1 MYLKEAFRL
10 TTKTLAGEHP
20 VSLNEP
26 RVATRR
32 GLPLI
37 IPGQLRLRIEARQPN
52 IIKLTLTL
60 LSSYRM
66 MPASPKLKLETI
78 TDLFKGRYET
88 SPEIVSQVGNLK
100 RFIPPKYRREC
111 TETIKFSSLSG
122 INQIPTA
129 SELLPIT
136 SSGPNCKI
144 ACLSYMQDALALQSN
159 KEVYEAF
166 LTVSRYF
173 GESIGKM
180 LEQDLSKMAWG
191 FHLQKTL
198 FHFQGSRLG
207 RLALK
212 HEAAG
217 KVRVFAIV
225 DGWTQSLLRPLHN
238 FLFEILKN
246 IEQDGTFDQRRP
258 LDLLIQR
265 NLPFLGSYDLSAATD
280 RLPVKLQAQI
290 LSAMITPEFGEA

>member
-1 MYLKEAFRL
+1 
-10 TTKTLAGEHP
+10 
-20 VSLNEP
+20 
-26 RVATRR
+26 
-32 GLPLI
+32 
-37 IPGQLRLRIEARQPN
+37 
-52 IIKLTLTL
+52 
-60 LSSYRM
+60 
-66 MPASPKLKLETI
+66 
-78 TDLFKGRYET
+78 
-88 SPEIVSQVGNLK
+88 
-100 RFIPPKYRREC
+100 
-111 TETIKFSSLSG
+111 
-122 INQIPTA
+122 
-129 SELLPIT
+129 
-136 SSGPNCKI
+136 
-144 ACLSYMQDALALQSN
+144 MQDALALQSN